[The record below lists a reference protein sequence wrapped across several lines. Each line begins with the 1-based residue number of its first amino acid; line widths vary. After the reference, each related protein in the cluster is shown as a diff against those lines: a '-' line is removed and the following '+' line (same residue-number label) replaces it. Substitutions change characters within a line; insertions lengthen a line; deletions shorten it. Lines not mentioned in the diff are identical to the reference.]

1 MARPKS
7 GIERK
12 RRVLYCASNMTNKE
26 LVELIETGVNE
37 SGPCTECDSLRD
49 ELSKCAQ
56 KPIEQSVNVHNN
68 DSLSAQKPAFTPNYV
83 KNGIDMAALQAI
95 ASGNT
100 APKVIVQDNDDE
112 FITAPR
118 MGNRDADKLVN
129 RFIELMRKG
138 ASVANCTYALNQLED
153 TLN

>member
-37 SGPCTECDSLRD
+37 SGPCTECDRLRD

-56 KPIEQSVNVHNN
+56 KPIEPAVNVHNN
-68 DSLSAQKPAFTPNYV
+68 ESLSAQKPAFTPNYV
-83 KNGIDMAALQAI
+83 KNGVDLNALKAI
-95 ASGNT
+95 ASGQKI
-100 APKVIVQDNDDE
+100 APVVEPVQDDE

-118 MGNRDADKLVN
+118 MGNRDADALVN
-129 RFIELMRKG
+129 RFIEIMRKG
-138 ASVANCTYALNQLED
+138 ASVTNCTYALNQLED